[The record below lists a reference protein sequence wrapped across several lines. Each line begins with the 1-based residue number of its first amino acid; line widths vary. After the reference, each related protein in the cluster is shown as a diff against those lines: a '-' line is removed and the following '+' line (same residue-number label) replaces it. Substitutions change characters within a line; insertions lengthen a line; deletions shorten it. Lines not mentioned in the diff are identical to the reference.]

1 MKPRYKLIAG
11 SLVLMNAEPMH
22 PADIKA
28 ALQKKGLSQISIA
41 RQSKRGP
48 DRHVDKSAVC
58 RVIAGNLKSVAIAQT
73 IARAVGMPVASIWPG
88 KYPEL
93 AIADALAV
101 SAKTAT
107 SQITAMRKN
116 TARKGASV

>member
-1 MKPRYKLIAG
+1 
-11 SLVLMNAEPMH
+11 MH

-73 IARAVGMPVASIWPG
+73 IARAVGMPVTSIWPG

-93 AIADALAV
+93 AIAEAFQI
-101 SAKTAT
+101 SAKTAKT
-107 SQITAMRKN
+107 TESEIKSRLPKRATQKVA
-116 TARKGASV
+116 A